1 MKYFNT
7 LLFCLLSILN
17 YGQLDTVT
25 IGTSILVKSEIAI
38 GLNVPWDIEWGP
50 DDHIWA
56 TERRGTV
63 VRIDPSSGLT
73 TTVLDIRN
81 KVSAVQESGLL
92 GLAIHP
98 DFDNNPYVYLAYVY
112 GNAYPSWERLVRYT
126 WDGSQLVNEEIVL
139 DNNRIEAG
147 FIHNGSRLMI
157 TDDMK
162 ILMTTG
168 DFGSSFTSQSLSV
181 LNGKLLRI
189 NLDGSIPDDNP
200 DPSSYVYSY
209 GHRNSQGIAY
219 GPNRQIYS
227 SEHGPDSSDEFNLI
241 IPNRNYGWPAV
252 IGACNTGAEINF
264 CNNNDVVE
272 PLIEWTPCVAVNGL
286 SYYDHTAIPEL
297 EGKMLMAVL
306 GGFAQLPRVSVLT
319 FNDDGTQ
326 VTQEEQYFDEFGR
339 IRDIIVSPEGDI
351 YFATN
356 GNNYPGSGPNMI
368 ISYSREGTVS
378 STNDIVSE
386 EMIALYPNPASEGQA
401 ISLSYDK
408 ELTGGQ
414 YQVIGYD
421 GKVYNQGSLPNDKQ
435 SITLKDI
442 TSGHYYMSVTSEVGR
457 ITKSFVVE

>member
-1 MKYFNT
+1 MKYLNT
-7 LLFCLLSILN
+7 LLFCLFSIFN

-25 IGTSILVKSEIAI
+25 LETSILVKSEVAI

-63 VRIDPSSGLT
+63 VRIEPNSGLT
-73 TTVLDIRN
+73 TTILDIRSQ
-81 KVSAVQESGLL
+81 VSAVQESGLL

-98 DFDNNPYVYLAYVY
+98 DFENSPFVYLVYVY
-112 GNAYPSWERLVRYT
+112 GADFPSGERLVRFT
-126 WDGSQLVNEEIVL
+126 WDGSQLVNEEIIL
-139 DNNRIEAG
+139 DNNISAG

-162 ILMTTG
+162 LLMTTG
-168 DFGSSFTSQSLSV
+168 DFGATDTSQDLSN

-189 NLDGSIPDDNP
+189 NLDGTIPDDNP
-200 DPSSYVYSY
+200 DPTSYVYSF

-219 GPNRQIYS
+219 GPNRQIYA

-241 IPNRNYGWPAV
+241 LPNRNYGWPAV
-252 IGACNTGAEINF
+252 IGSCNTSAEINF

-286 SYYDHTAIPEL
+286 SYYDHPAIPEW

-306 GGFAQLPRVSVLT
+306 GGFARLPRVSVLT
-319 FNDDGTQ
+319 FNEDGTQ
-326 VTQEEQYFDEFGR
+326 VTQEDQYFDEFGR
-339 IRDIIVSPEGDI
+339 IRDIIVSPEGVV

-368 ISYSREGTVS
+368 IAYSKEGTVS
-378 STNDIVSE
+378 STDDILDQ
-386 EMIALYPNPASEGQA
+386 EMITLYPIPAHRGQT
-401 ISLSYDK
+401 ISLTYNKD
-408 ELTGGQ
+408 LAGGQ

-421 GKVYNQGSLPNDKQ
+421 GKINQEGSLPDDNQ
-435 SITLKDI
+435 SINIKDI
-442 TSGHYYMSVTSEVGR
+442 PSGHYYVSVTSDIGR